1 MNAYE
6 LAEKMDYGKYDWAD
20 EAAKML
26 RQQADRIAE
35 LEKVIKEA
43 VEAFNDASDGAGVNF
58 YAYAEE
64 WKTKLA
70 NTTPQTKSLTDEKIR
85 ELEELLGRYW
95 TLAYKEG
102 KHGLNLADEANDV
115 LMRFRAI
122 VRGEK

>member
-1 MNAYE
+1 
-6 LAEKMDYGKYDWAD
+6 
-20 EAAKML
+20 
-26 RQQADRIAE
+26 
-35 LEKVIKEA
+35 LEKQSEVREADKYSTGYWNGIAKAKENIK
-43 VEAFNDASDGAGVNF
+43 
-58 YAYAEE
+58 
-64 WKTKLA
+64 
-70 NTTPQTKSLTDEKIR
+70 PLTDEEIR